1 MKLSHLALAAC
12 LAALAVPLA
21 AHAQYPAKPVR
32 VLVGY
37 VAGSSTD
44 IVGRVMADRLGAY
57 WKQSVYVENRG
68 GAAGN
73 VAADAAAKAP
83 GDGYTLLFAQ
93 NGLAISAAALLNLPY
108 KAETDL
114 VPLAPVAATPH
125 ILIVSSDF
133 PAKNVQEL
141 IGRAR
146 AEPGKLAFGSS
157 GVGNS
162 DHLCG
167 ELFNVMA
174 GIQALHVPYKG
185 GAPAATDVMAGR
197 IAYYFA
203 GMPVGL
209 PLAKSG
215 RVRALAVTGKQ
226 RFAGAPDIPTVAEQ
240 GLPEYEARL
249 WQGFFAPASVP
260 PELSARIARDVQT
273 VLAQPETRDKLQS
286 VGVELF
292 EDNQANFRRFFSAEI
307 EKWRNVVKAAN
318 LKLE

>member
-1 MKLSHLALAAC
+1 MKLAC
-12 LAALAVPLA
+12 LIAAASLAVLA
-21 AHAQYPAKPVR
+21 PVHAQYPAKPVR
-32 VLVGY
+32 VLIGY
-37 VAGSSTD
+37 AAGSSTD

-73 VAADAAAKAP
+73 LAADAAAKAP

-93 NGLAISAAALLNLPY
+93 NGLAISAAALPNLPY
-108 KAETDL
+108 KAEVDL

-125 ILIVSSDF
+125 ILIVGPEF
-133 PAKNVQEL
+133 PAKSVQEL
-141 IGRAR
+141 IALAR
-146 AEPGKLAFGSS
+146 AAPGKLAFGSS
-157 GVGNS
+157 GIGNS

-174 GIQALHVPYKG
+174 RIQAVHIPYKG
-185 GAPAATDVMAGR
+185 GAPAATDLMAGR

-209 PLAKSG
+209 PLSKQG
-215 RVRALAVTGKQ
+215 RARALAVTGKQ
-226 RFAGAPDIPTVAEQ
+226 RFAAAPEIPTVAEQ
-240 GLPEYEARL
+240 GLPDYEARL

-260 PELSARIARDVQT
+260 PELAERIARDIQT
-273 VLAQPETRDKLQS
+273 VLATPETREKLQA

-292 EDNQANFRRFFSAEI
+292 EDNQAGFRRFFAAEV
-307 EKWRNVVKAAN
+307 EKWRTVVKAAN